1 MYNYHLC
8 ISSNTLF
15 TNNNWY
21 LRQEEKQISG
31 SSGAV
36 GEEAFI
42 ATVSNAD
49 CAVAKRLVIPFSLK
63 FAYQQYP
70 QDCCY
75 LFHHRHSRYQLDKSI
90 PVFEGIFLLSTI
102 ILITLFGHAVLMTA
116 IILPSSC
123 SLDLTERFQSGFY
136 VNMTLYQLSWQDH
149 WTYNAHCLI

>member
-15 TNNNWY
+15 TNSNWY

-63 FAYQQYP
+63 IAYQQYP

-75 LFHHRHSRYQLDKSI
+75 LFHHRHSRYQLDNKHSSLWRYI
-90 PVFEGIFLLSTI
+90 PLINYYAYHTFWTCCSYDSYYTTFIMLLGFDWKAPKWFLW
-102 ILITLFGHAVLMTA
+102 
-116 IILPSSC
+116 
-123 SLDLTERFQSGFY
+123 D
-136 VNMTLYQLSWQDH
+136 MTLYQLSWQDH
-149 WTYNAHCLI
+149 WT